1 VTPVSEIGPYKFAIG
16 DITRKLMDDFTALVH
31 PAKMRAAAAG

>member
-1 VTPVSEIGPYKFAIG
+1 MTPVAEIGQYKFAIG

-31 PAKMRAAAAG
+31 PAKAAVAAAG